1 MKTVVDNDSSSIISK
16 VWSFCSTFTIKGKI
30 WWELDEHRRSLHI
43 ERSEGVAARALCCSW
58 LCLRRSAYEKVLQTM
73 HQRILM
79 NWSKKVSL
87 VKWEQPAKVRTMNWN
102 AKGSETAQRA
112 HGGKG
117 SSATKRIKG
126 DKKGAKGTWYHH
138 RDRQHRGRHQR
149 RGHHRRH
156 RGPWDRH
163 HHYHHHHHHHY
174 HHNIVIIVT
183 GKISSRLFLKNDRR
197 SHGQ

>member
-102 AKGSETAQRA
+102 AKGSERAQRA
-112 HGGKG
+112 QHAETAHKELKGLMGGKVLRQQRESKG
-117 SSATKRIKG
+117 TKRG
-126 DKKGAKGTWYHH
+126 
-138 RDRQHRGRHQR
+138 Q
-149 RGHHRRH
+149 RGHDTII
-156 RGPWDRH
+156 GIG
-163 HHYHHHHHHHY
+163 
-174 HHNIVIIVT
+174 NIVVGIGGLVTVVGIGVGDIVITTIIITITTIVT
-183 GKISSRLFLKNDRR
+183 W
-197 SHGQ
+197 